1 MKKVISYSAIFFCVI
16 TVFISGCCHNEPA
29 GMIVKDAQGI
39 YQIDGNPESLDLQMT
54 DGVIVFSRKNSFCIG
69 ATYTGRDF
77 FWSDNRENF
86 HLSYQGTLCFDF
98 NKDFIFDFF
107 YRKGKYFIVSDHER
121 IEVNNPDFQTMQ
133 AVDLNNVNY
142 HWDGSNWIK
151 QQ

>member
-1 MKKVISYSAIFFCVI
+1 
-16 TVFISGCCHNEPA
+16 
-29 GMIVKDAQGI
+29 MIVKDAQGI